1 MTDYKFTQDWFSHNI
16 PVWEQLATLLPEH
29 KSFLEIGSF
38 EGRSAVWIIENMMNP
53 GDWID
58 CVDTWE
64 GSEEHK
70 NGELNGA
77 EERFIHNI
85 DVALGGAVVE
95 EPTEFS
101 SSRHV
106 RYAAPAPTE
115 DQRKRVYKYKA
126 SSTEMLGRKLA
137 FQLGSFLPE
146 YVHLYDFIYIDG
158 SHTAKDVLTDACMAW
173 PLLKQ
178 GGLMVFDDY
187 LWGDSRD
194 ILHRP
199 KLAVDVFTNIFTE
212 SLDIVHIGHQFA
224 VRKK

>member
-1 MTDYKFTQDWFSHNI
+1 MSEYQFTQDWFSHNI
-16 PVWEQLATLLPEH
+16 PVWEQLATLLPQGQER
-29 KSFLEIGSF
+29 SFLEIGSF

-77 EERFIHNI
+77 EERFDHNI
-85 DVALGGAVVE
+85 DATISTTFLKEYRPEMALGH
-95 EPTEFS
+95 TT
-101 SSRHV
+101 
-106 RYAAPAPTE
+106 RYGHTTFGN
-115 DQRKRVYKYKA
+115 RVNVYKYKCESSMYLA
-126 SSTEMLGRKLA
+126 SKLNSY
-137 FQLGSFLPE
+137 FDGKNLFN
-146 YVHLYDFIYIDG
+146 FIYIDG

-187 LWGDSRD
+187 LWGESRD

-199 KLAVDVFTNIFTE
+199 RLAVDFFVNIFAE
-212 SLDIVHIGHQFA
+212 SLDIVHIGHQFV